1 MTIFKGSG
9 VALVTPF
16 IGDEVNYKKI
26 GELIDWHIQEGTDA
40 IVVCGTTGESPTLS
54 KEEKKKVIEFAIEHT
69 NGQIPVIAGTGGNN
83 TKDVIELSRFADEKG
98 ADGLLIVT
106 PYYNKSTQKGLIK
119 HYHAIADAVD
129 TPIILYSVA
138 GRTGINI
145 DPETVE
151 ALSKHPKIV
160 AIKEASGNIAQIAEI
175 AERVPANFG
184 IYSGNDDQIL
194 PLLSLG
200 GIGVISVV
208 ANILPKMTHEL
219 VMDYL
224 KGSGEASLKKQL
236 KILEVV
242 RGLFI
247 ETNPIPVKEAM
258 NLMGW
263 EVGELRAPLY
273 PMEESNRAV
282 LENAMRK
289 IGIDL

>member
-1 MTIFKGSG
+1 MTIFRGSG

-54 KEEKKKVIEFAIEHT
+54 KDEKKKVIEFAIEHT
-69 NGQIPVIAGTGGNN
+69 DGQIPVIAGTGGNN

-151 ALSKHPKIV
+151 ALSKHPNIV

-175 AERVPANFG
+175 AERVPSNFG

-224 KGSGEASLKKQL
+224 KGSGDESLKKQL

-273 PMEESNRAV
+273 PMEDSNRSV